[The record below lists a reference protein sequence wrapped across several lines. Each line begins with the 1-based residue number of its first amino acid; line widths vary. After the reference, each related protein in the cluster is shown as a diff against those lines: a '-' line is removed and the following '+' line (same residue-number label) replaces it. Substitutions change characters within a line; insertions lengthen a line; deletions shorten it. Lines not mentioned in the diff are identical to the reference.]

1 MPDTIRRFNDA
12 PAVARAA
19 ADAIIADARAA
30 IAERG
35 VFTLALSGGSTPKAL
50 YALLAKEHA
59 GSLDWARV
67 HLFFGDERCVAPDHP
82 DSNFRMVRE
91 ALLGVLPAAVH
102 RIPGELGPRVAA
114 EIYAGTLPGERPMFD
129 VVLLGMGPDGHTASI
144 FPGHRDQ
151 GVLVSPATAPD
162 GFAIRDRVTLT
173 FAALASSRRSLA
185 LVTGK
190 DKTARLREVLD
201 HRTRGEAG
209 TPMTLARPEGVE
221 FLVDDAAAGSTSSR

>member
-1 MPDTIRRFNDA
+1 MPDLVHRYPDA
-12 PAVARAA
+12 PAVAHAA
-19 ADAIIADARAA
+19 ADWIVADARAA

-50 YALLAKEHA
+50 YTMLAKEHA
-59 GSLDWARV
+59 GSLDWTRV
-67 HLFFGDERCVAPDHP
+67 HLYFGDERCVGPDHA

-91 ALLGVLPAAVH
+91 AMLAVLPAAVH

-114 EIYAGTLPGERPMFD
+114 EIYAGTLPGSRPMFD

-151 GVLVSPATAPD
+151 GVLVTPATAPE

-173 FAALASSRRSLA
+173 FSALASSRRALA
-185 LVTGK
+185 LITGA
-190 DKTARLREVLD
+190 DKASRLREVLAQ
-201 HRTRGEAG
+201 RARGEAG

-221 FLVDDAAAGSTSSR
+221 FLIDAAAGG